1 MKIFGKCWFVYQGL
15 YIIIYTI
22 FFYTNCIF
30 FLFRHIL
37 VATFNNWQSVMSLIY
52 LIKGDNLLH
61 WRETSVS
68 YLSLS
73 LSAIFTKGD
82 NSLLFPRN
90 SGTFTCSNP
99 CTYWEKFCITGPS
112 NDLLRACT
120 RSHADLLRV
129 STSEKEKSH
138 LKL

>member
-73 LSAIFTKGD
+73 LSLPFLLREITHFFFLEIVAHLPAAILVHTE
-82 NSLLFPRN
+82 RN
-90 SGTFTCSNP
+90 S
-99 CTYWEKFCITGPS
+99 
-112 NDLLRACT
+112 
-120 RSHADLLRV
+120 V
-129 STSEKEKSH
+129 SQVLQMIYLELVQDHMLIFFVYQH
-138 LKL
+138 LKKKNHI